1 MVRYLGIIEII
12 TTPVSIIFNRMDT
25 SALISSNFHA
35 MGTLIK
41 GSPASEQDHVFQ
53 TIWILAPGVQTLEL
67 RELQLQVR
75 ELRCDRQT
83 RTDCAIETILR
94 GIFFCYFRVSDIY
107 LFVMKTN
114 AQTLTDRVW
123 YDRMLR
129 RYSR

>member
-53 TIWILAPGVQTLEL
+53 MIWILAPTRPGVQTFEL
-67 RELQLQVR
+67 REHRELQVR

-83 RTDCAIETILR
+83 RTD
-94 GIFFCYFRVSDIY
+94 
-107 LFVMKTN
+107 
-114 AQTLTDRVW
+114 
-123 YDRMLR
+123 
-129 RYSR
+129 